1 MKKILPLVL
10 GVIAIAAL
18 TFYGGM
24 IYSGKKGGNFN
35 RGNIPGLVNKEG
47 QQRLGGMGGFG
58 AGKMAGGQ
66 RGVYFIRGEN
76 IAKDDQ
82 SVTVKLPDGGSKII
96 FFSAST
102 EITKSVAGATSDI
115 TVGGQIMSTGTTNT
129 DGSITATIIQIRP
142 AMPEQGVVSQ

>member
-47 QQRLGGMGGFG
+47 QQRLEGMGGFG

-66 RGVYFIRGEN
+66 RGVNFIGGEI
-76 IAKDDQ
+76 IAKDDK
-82 SVTVKLPDGGSKII
+82 SVTVKLPDGGSKIL

-102 EITKSVAGATSDI
+102 EITKSASGSSEDLQI
-115 TVGGQIMSTGTTNT
+115 GQTISANGETND
-129 DGSITATIIQIRP
+129 DGSVNAKTIQLRP
-142 AMPEQGVVSQ
+142 KLETPPAPQQ

>member
-1 MKKILPLVL
+1 MKKYIAPLIL
-10 GVIAIAAL
+10 GAILLASGA
-18 TFYGGM
+18 FYGGM
-24 IYSGKKGGNFN
+24 IYAKSKSSIPSGFSGG
-35 RGNIPGLVNKEG
+35 PGG
-47 QQRLGGMGGFG
+47 FPGGAGPTPGRMTGGMRGGGGFT
-58 AGKMAGGQ
+58 AGEVLSM
-66 RGVYFIRGEN
+66 
-76 IAKDDQ
+76 DDQ